1 MVPEQEIELDM
12 LEGMDD
18 ESEMPS
24 FDFRMNT
31 ATGRIGGT
39 VEGLEEIRQS
49 VQMILSTE
57 RYEHSIYPD
66 SYGVETADLIGQDV
80 ELVIPEL
87 EMRITEALL
96 IDDRIEEV
104 TDFEFDLS
112 TPGIVVMSF
121 TINTTKGTL
130 EEEMEVE
137 I

>member
-1 MVPEQEIELDM
+1 MVPEQEIELDV
-12 LEGMDD
+12 LRGMDE

-24 FDFRMNT
+24 FDFKINT
-31 ATGRIGGT
+31 TTGRIGGM

-66 SYGVETADLIGQDV
+66 SYGIDTADLIGQDV

-112 TPGIVVMSF
+112 TPGIVVISF
-121 TINTTKGTL
+121 TVNTTKGTL
-130 EEEMEVE
+130 EEEMEVN

>member
-1 MVPEQEIELDM
+1 MIPEQEIELDV
-12 LEGMDD
+12 LENMDD

-80 ELVIPEL
+80 ELVVPEL

-112 TPGIVVMSF
+112 TPGIVVISF
-121 TINTTKGTL
+121 TVNTTKGTL
-130 EEEMEVE
+130 EEEMEVN

>member
-1 MVPEQEIELDM
+1 MVPEQEIELDV
-12 LEGMDD
+12 LEDMDE

-39 VEGLEEIRQS
+39 VEDLEEIRQS
-49 VQMILSTE
+49 VEMILSTE
-57 RYEHSIYPD
+57 RYEHSIYPE
-66 SYGVETADLIGQDV
+66 SYGVETADLIGQDA
-80 ELVIPEL
+80 ELAVPEL

-96 IDDRIEEV
+96 QDDRIEEV

-112 TPGIVVMSF
+112 TSGIVAMSF
-121 TINTTKGTL
+121 IVNTTKGTL
-130 EEEMEVE
+130 EEEMEVN